1 MNDLGL
7 ITMSLRE
14 ADRFKVIQA
23 TAEGLLPQWRAA
35 ERLDLTTRQV
45 RRLVQRWRMD
55 GPTGLLS
62 RQRGQLGHRQLPRML
77 EAQARAL
84 IQAHY
89 ADFGPTLAC
98 EKLRE
103 RHGIDLAKETVRR
116 IMIDAGVWVPRKQ
129 RPPKIHQPRSRR
141 ACLGELVQI
150 DGSEHAWFEDRGP
163 V

>member
-55 GPTGLLS
+55 GP
-62 RQRGQLGHRQLPRML
+62 
-77 EAQARAL
+77 RAL

-103 RHGIDLAKETVRR
+103 RHGWRR
-116 IMIDAGVWVPRKQ
+116 LER
-129 RPPKIHQPRSRR
+129 RSS
-141 ACLGELVQI
+141 AEA
-150 DGSEHAWFEDRGP
+150 EATA
-163 V
+163 